1 MTPRGERSTSVTT
14 ASTVTV
20 PPPTAGALDFDAL
33 YRDARDDVF
42 AYTATLLRDRA
53 AAEDVTAMAF
63 ERAYGRRSRFD
74 ARRGSPRA
82 WLFGIA
88 RNAALDELRR
98 LKRAATAPIP
108 GPIGDPGPDEA
119 AELAAERDAVRAA
132 LGGLPARDRE
142 LIALK
147 YHAELTNAEIAAV
160 LDVTPNHA
168 GTLLHRAMTKLREAL
183 DA

>member
-1 MTPRGERSTSVTT
+1 MVSRNRRSEGVTATT
-14 ASTVTV
+14 A
-20 PPPTAGALDFDAL
+20 TAPATADRVFDFDAL
-33 YRDARDDVF
+33 YRESRDDVF
-42 AYTATLLRDRA
+42 AYAATLLRDGA

-63 ERAYGRRSRFD
+63 ERAYRKRSRFD

-98 LKRAATAPIP
+98 RPRAATAPIP
-108 GPIGDPGPDEA
+108 GPLHEPGPDEV
-119 AELAAERDAVRAA
+119 AERAAERDAVRAA
-132 LGGLPARDRE
+132 LATLGARDRE

-147 YHAELTNAEIAAV
+147 YHADLSHAEIAEV
-160 LDVTPNHA
+160 VGVSVSNA
-168 GTLLHRAMTKLREAL
+168 GTLLNRALNKLREAL